1 MFGVN
6 ISISAIQSRHTG
18 HVSHSMPRSRFRLS
32 PSRTLLAGCAATL
45 LAAQGAAADVP
56 LQSRDMAE
64 LSLEELANIPVTS
77 VSKRAE
83 PLSDAA
89 ASIFVITGNDIRRSG
104 AASLPEALRLAPNLQ
119 VARVDA
125 RNYAVTARG
134 FSSPFENKLLVLI
147 DGRTVYS
154 PLFSG
159 VFWDVQ
165 DVVLDDVER
174 IEVISGP
181 GATLWGANAVN
192 GVINIITKPAAATQG
207 VLLGATAG
215 KDARDGAVRYGG
227 TLGGDGHYRAYAK
240 HAENDDT
247 HTASGATVALGWHRD
262 QAGFRTDWGDTARG
276 LTVQGD
282 VYDARLR
289 QPGTRDIRVGGA
301 NLLGRVNRTF
311 ADGSAGTVQL
321 YWDHTERDQP
331 LAFHERLDT
340 FDLQLQH
347 AVHLGGNHHV
357 VWGGGYRLGHDRVEN
372 GAAFGFLPGTLNLHW
387 ANLFAQDEIALREG
401 LRLTAGLKLED
412 NNYTG
417 VEVLPTLRLAWN
429 PRPAALVW
437 SSLSRAVRAP
447 SRIDRDL
454 YSPTTP
460 RVVAGVPR
468 YNVAG
473 GPDFASET
481 ANVFELGYRAQPHAA
496 LSYSATLFFS
506 RYDRLRTLEPNP
518 HGPGSVF
525 ENLADGLTRG
535 IEAWASWQ
543 VVEAWRLSGG
553 GVVQRVGT
561 SLQPGSHDLSGTTGL
576 FTSDPNHYWSVRSSY
591 DLGGGHEFDITLR
604 HVGALPKPAVPA
616 YTAVDARYGWRIG
629 PGLDVSVIGQNLFDP
644 GHAEFGAPATRSE
657 YERALAVRLVWTH

>member
-1 MFGVN
+1 MSGFTLFL
-6 ISISAIQSRHTG
+6 QS
-18 HVSHSMPRSRFRLS
+18 P
-32 PSRTLLAGCAATL
+32 PSRALSRPL
-45 LAAQGAAADVP
+45 LAACLASCLAVPAHADIIP
-56 LQSRDMAE
+56 AQTEDIAE

-77 VSKRAE
+77 VSRRAE

-104 AASLPEALRLAPNLQ
+104 ATSLPEALRLAPNLQ

-147 DGRTVYS
+147 DGRIVYS

-165 DVVLDDVER
+165 DLVLADVER

-207 VLLGATAG
+207 TLLAATAG
-215 KDARDGAVRYGG
+215 KDSRDGAARFGG
-227 TLGGDGHYRAYAK
+227 AMPNDGHYRVYAK

-247 HTASGATVALGWHRD
+247 HTATGATLPWGWHRD
-262 QAGFRTDWGDTARG
+262 QAGFRTDWGDAAQAA
-276 LTVQGD
+276 TVQGD
-282 VYDARLR
+282 VYDGRLR
-289 QPGTRDIRVGGA
+289 QAGTRDIRVSGA
-301 NLLGRVNRTF
+301 NLLGRLARTF
-311 ADGSAGTVQL
+311 ADGSSATAQL

-331 LAFHERLDT
+331 GAFVEHLDT

-347 AVHLGGNHHV
+347 ALRLAGNHHV
-357 VWGGGYRLGHDRVEN
+357 VWGGGYRLGHDRVQN
-372 GAAFGFLPGTLNLHW
+372 GPAFGFLPGTTNLHW
-387 ANLFAQDEIALREG
+387 ANLFAQDEIALRDD
-401 LRLTAGLKLED
+401 LRLTAGLKFED

-417 VEVLPTLRLAWN
+417 VETLPTLRLAWN
-429 PRPAALVW
+429 PGPAALVW

-454 YSPTTP
+454 YSPTQP
-460 RVVAGVPR
+460 PVVNGVPQ
-468 YNVAG
+468 YGVAG
-473 GPDFASET
+473 GPGFLSET
-481 ANVFELGYRAQPHAA
+481 ANVFELGYRAQPLPS

-506 RYDRLRTLEPNP
+506 RYDRLRTLEPNQ

-525 ENLADGLTRG
+525 ENLADGSTRG
-535 IEAWASWQ
+535 LEAWATWQ
-543 VVEAWRLSGG
+543 VTDTWRLSGG
-553 GVVQRVGT
+553 GVTQRIVT
-561 SLQPGSHDLSGTTGL
+561 SLMPDSHDLSGTTGL
-576 FTSDPNHYWSVRSSY
+576 FTSDPNHYWSVRSSH
-591 DLGGGHEFDITLR
+591 DLGNRQEFDITLR

-616 YTAVDARYGWRIG
+616 YTAVDARYGWRIR
-629 PGLDVSVIGQNLFDP
+629 PGLELSLIGQNLFDP
-644 GHAEFGAPATRSE
+644 RHAEFGAAPQRSE
-657 YERALAVRLVWTH
+657 YERALAVRVVWTL

>member
-1 MFGVN
+1 MLSSTLFPPAAVRV
-6 ISISAIQSRHTG
+6 SA
-18 HVSHSMPRSRFRLS
+18 
-32 PSRTLLAGCAATL
+32 L
-45 LAAQGAAADVP
+45 LAALLAAPAARAIVP
-56 LQSRDMAE
+56 AQNDDIAE
-64 LSLEELANIPVTS
+64 LSLEELANIQVTS
-77 VSKRAE
+77 VSKRSE
-83 PLSDAA
+83 SLSDAA
-89 ASIFVITGNDIRRSG
+89 ASIFVITGNDIRRAG

-192 GVINIITKPAAATQG
+192 GVINIITKSSAATQG
-207 VLLGATAG
+207 ALLAATLG

-227 TLGGDGHYRAYAK
+227 RMKGDGHYRAYAK

-247 HTASGATVALGWHRD
+247 HTAAGATTQTGWHRD
-262 QAGFRTDWGDTARG
+262 QAGFRTDWGDG

-289 QPGTRDIRVGGA
+289 QANTRDIRVAGA
-301 NLLGRVNRTF
+301 NLLGRAARTF
-311 ADGSAGTVQL
+311 ADGSSATVQL

-331 LAFHERLDT
+331 NAFHERLDT

-347 AVHLGGNHHV
+347 AVHVGGSHHV

-372 GAAFGFLPGTLNLHW
+372 GPAFGFLPGTLNLRW
-387 ANLFAQDEIALREG
+387 ANLFAQDEIALRDN
-401 LRLTAGLKLED
+401 LRLTAGLKIED

-417 VEVLPTLRLAWN
+417 VEMLPTLRLAWN

-437 SSLSRAVRAP
+437 TSLSRAVRAP

-454 YSPTTP
+454 YSPIRP
-460 RVVAGVPR
+460 PVVNGVPQ
-468 YNVAG
+468 YGVAG
-473 GPDFASET
+473 GPGFESET
-481 ANVFELGYRAQPHAA
+481 AKVFELGYRGRPSAS
-496 LSYSATLFFS
+496 LSYSTTLFFS

-518 HGPGSVF
+518 SGPGSVF
-525 ENLADGLTRG
+525 ENQADGLTRG

-543 VVEAWRLSGG
+543 AADAWRLSGG
-553 GVVQRVGT
+553 GGVQRVGT
-561 SLQPGSHDLSGTTGL
+561 TLQPGSRDLTGTTGL
-576 FTSDPNHYWSVRSSY
+576 FTSDPTHYWQVRSTY
-591 DLGGGHEFDITLR
+591 DVGAGQEFDVTLR
-604 HVGALPKPAVPA
+604 HVGALPRPGVPA
-616 YTAVDARYGWRIG
+616 YTAVDARWGWRVRPGVELSIIG
-629 PGLDVSVIGQNLFDP
+629 HNLLDP
-644 GHAEFGAPATRSE
+644 RHAEFGSPATRSE
-657 YERALAVRLVWTH
+657 YERALAVRVVWTP

>member
-1 MFGVN
+1 
-6 ISISAIQSRHTG
+6 
-18 HVSHSMPRSRFRLS
+18 MPSSTLFRL
-32 PSRTLLAGCAATL
+32 PSRVLLAGCAAAL
-45 LAAQGAAADVP
+45 LAAPGARADEP
-56 LQSRDMAE
+56 FQPRDMAE
-64 LSLEELANIPVTS
+64 LSLEELANIQVTS
-77 VSKRAE
+77 VSKRSE
-83 PLSDAA
+83 SLSNAA

-104 AASLPEALRLAPNLQ
+104 ATSLPEALRLAPNLQ

-192 GVINIITKPAAATQG
+192 GVINIITKPAGATQG
-207 VLLGATAG
+207 VLLGATVG
-215 KDARDGAVRYGG
+215 RDARDGAVRYGG
-227 TLGGDGHYRAYAK
+227 TLGADGHYRAYAK

-247 HTASGATVALGWHRD
+247 HTAAGATVPFGWHRD
-262 QAGFRTDWGDTARG
+262 QAGFRSDWGDPAQG

-282 VYDARLR
+282 VADARLR
-289 QPGTRDIRVGGA
+289 QAGTRDIRVGGA
-301 NLLGRVNRTF
+301 NLLGRMSRTF
-311 ADGSAGTVQL
+311 ADGSSGTVQL

-347 AVHLGGNHHV
+347 AVRLAGNHHV
-357 VWGGGYRLGHDRVEN
+357 VWGGGYRLGRDRVEN
-372 GAAFGFLPGTLNLHW
+372 GAAFGFLPGSLNLHW
-387 ANLFAQDEIALREG
+387 ANLFAQDEIALADK
-401 LRLTAGLKLED
+401 LRVTAGLKLED

-417 VEVLPTLRLAWN
+417 VELLPTLRLAWN

-447 SRIDRDL
+447 SRIDRDF
-454 YSPTTP
+454 YSPTNP
-460 RVVAGVPR
+460 PVVGGVPQYR
-468 YNVAG
+468 VAG

-518 HGPGSVF
+518 HGTGSVF

-535 IEAWASWQ
+535 IEAWAGWQ
-543 VVEAWRLSGG
+543 VADGWRLSGG

-561 SLQPGSHDLSGTTGL
+561 SLRPGSRDLSGTTGL

-591 DLGGGHEFDITLR
+591 DLGDGHEFDLTLR

-616 YTAVDARYGWRIG
+616 YTALDARYGWRVG
-629 PGLDVSVIGQNLFDP
+629 PGLDLSLIAQNLFDP
-644 GHAEFGAPATRSE
+644 RHAEFGAPATRSE
-657 YERALAVRLVWTH
+657 YDRTLAVRLVWTR

>member
-1 MFGVN
+1 MP
-6 ISISAIQSRHTG
+6 SSTLSAAVATAAI
-18 HVSHSMPRSRFRLS
+18 
-32 PSRTLLAGCAATL
+32 LLAVPSARAVVP
-45 LAAQGAAADVP
+45 AQNEDI
-56 LQSRDMAE
+56 AE
-64 LSLEELANIPVTS
+64 LTLEELANIQVTS
-77 VSKRAE
+77 VSKRSE
-83 PLSDAA
+83 SLSDAA
-89 ASIFVITGNDIRRSG
+89 ASIFVITGSDIRRAG
-104 AASLPEALRLAPNLQ
+104 ATSLPEALRLAPNLQ

-192 GVINIITKPAAATQG
+192 GVINIITKSSAATQG
-207 VLLGATAG
+207 ALLATTLG

-227 TLGGDGHYRAYAK
+227 RVGDGHYRAYAK

-247 HTASGATVALGWHRD
+247 HTATGATSATGWHRD
-262 QAGFRTDWGDTARG
+262 QAGFRTDWGNTAQG

-289 QPGTRDIRVGGA
+289 QANTRDIEVAGA
-301 NLLGRVNRTF
+301 NLLGRVANTF
-311 ADGSAGTVQL
+311 ADGSAATVQL

-331 LAFHERLDT
+331 NAFRERLDT

-347 AVHLGGNHHV
+347 AVRLQGNHHV

-372 GAAFGFLPGTLNLHW
+372 GPAFGFLPGTLNLRW
-387 ANLFAQDEIALREG
+387 ANLFAQDEIALRND
-401 LRLTAGLKLED
+401 LRLTAGLKVED

-429 PRPAALVW
+429 PRPASLLW
-437 SSLSRAVRAP
+437 TSLSRAVRAP
-447 SRIDRDL
+447 SRIDRDF
-454 YSPTTP
+454 YSPIQP
-460 RVVAGVPR
+460 RIVNGVPQ
-468 YNVAG
+468 YAVAG
-473 GPDFASET
+473 GPGFDAET
-481 ANVFELGYRAQPHAA
+481 AKVFELGYRAQPSTS
-496 LSYSATLFFS
+496 LSYSTTLFFS

-518 HGPGSVF
+518 SGPGAVF
-525 ENLADGLTRG
+525 ENRADGLTRG
-535 IEAWASWQ
+535 IEAWATWQ
-543 VVEAWRLSGG
+543 AADAWRLSAG

-561 SLQPGSHDLSGTTGL
+561 TLQPGSRDASGTTGL
-576 FTSDPNHYWSVRSSY
+576 ATSDPTHYWQVRSSY
-591 DLGGGHEFDITLR
+591 DLGAHQEFDVTLR
-604 HVGALPKPAVPA
+604 HVGALPRPVVPA
-616 YTAVDARYGWRIG
+616 YTAVDARWGWRVR
-629 PGLDVSVIGQNLFDP
+629 PGVELSIIGQNVFDP
-644 GHAEFGAPATRSE
+644 RHAESGSPATRSE
-657 YERALAVRLVWTH
+657 YERALAVRVVWTP

>member
-1 MFGVN
+1 
-6 ISISAIQSRHTG
+6 
-18 HVSHSMPRSRFRLS
+18 MPRFTLPLL
-32 PSRTLLAGCAATL
+32 PSRTLLAGCAAAL
-45 LAAQGAAADVP
+45 LSAPAAADVP
-56 LQSRDMAE
+56 LESRDMAE
-64 LSLEELANIPVTS
+64 LSLEELANIQVTS
-77 VSKRAE
+77 VSKRSE
-83 PLSDAA
+83 SLSDAA
-89 ASIFVITGNDIRRSG
+89 ASIFVITGSDIRRAG
-104 AASLPEALRLAPNLQ
+104 ATSLPEALRLAPNLQ

-207 VLLGATAG
+207 ALLGATVGAHENN
-215 KDARDGAVRYGG
+215 GAVRYGG
-227 TLGGDGHYRAYAK
+227 RLGDDGHYRAYAK

-247 HTASGATVALGWHRD
+247 RTAAGKTVPMGWHRD
-262 QAGFRTDWGDTARG
+262 QAGFRTDWGNTAQG

-289 QPGTRDIRVGGA
+289 QAGTADIRVGGA

-311 ADGSAGTVQL
+311 ADGSSATAQL

-331 LAFHERLDT
+331 RAFHERLDT

-347 AVHLGGNHHV
+347 AVHVAGNHHV

-372 GAAFGFLPGTLNLHW
+372 GPVFSFLPGTLNLHW
-387 ANLFAQDEIALREG
+387 ANLFAQDEIALKDD
-401 LRLTAGLKLED
+401 LRVTAGLKVED

-417 VEVLPTLRLAWN
+417 VEVLPTVRVAWN

-447 SRIDRDL
+447 SRIDRDF
-454 YSPTTP
+454 YSPSTP
-460 RVVAGVPR
+460 RVVGGVPQ
-468 YNVAG
+468 YGVAG

-481 ANVFELGYRAQPHAA
+481 ANVFELGYRAQPLAS
-496 LSYSATLFFS
+496 LSYSTTLFFS
-506 RYDRLRTLEPNP
+506 RYDKLRTLEPNP
-518 HGPGSVF
+518 HGPGAVF
-525 ENLADGLTRG
+525 ENLADGLARG
-535 IEAWASWQ
+535 IEAWATWQ
-543 VVEAWRLSGG
+543 AAEAWRLSGG

-561 SLQPGSHDLSGTTGL
+561 SLRPGSRDLSGTTGL
-576 FTSDPNHYWSVRSSY
+576 FTSDPNHYWSIRSAH
-591 DLGGGHEFDITLR
+591 DLGGGHEFDVALR

-616 YTAVDARYGWRIG
+616 YTAVDVRYGWRVR
-629 PGLDVSVIGQNLFDP
+629 PGLDLSLIAQNVFDP
-644 GHAEFGAPATRSE
+644 RHAEWGAAATRSE
-657 YERALAVRLVWTH
+657 YERALAVRLVWSR